1 MKLFNRAMIRVPQF
15 PHNAKLEEVWFEL
28 LESIAYAAPD
38 FYKLVAHLQPAELEQ
53 QEPKIK
59 NTIFKYFNRAKYRC
73 TPLGTFSSFGIVGI
87 DSSKPSAIQI
97 KDIRTIHQF
106 ADWKK
111 IQKLEYEFVDVM
123 ERDFNLFSNS
133 TYYVVGNSVRF
144 VRRKEDVETFE
155 LAEVELRDDVIDV
168 LNFLNHPRPISHL
181 LMALHLKYSKDH
193 LLNLIESMILT
204 NLLLTEADPNT
215 VGTDY
220 FFRID
225 EERYKAQNPYIIS
238 ELNYK
243 EQSLSP
249 KHFKNLSAL
258 VELLTEILPTETNSS
273 HISDFISKYTK
284 RFDSK
289 NIPVMEALD
298 PQIGV
303 GYGDLHTGEKKD
315 SLMNL
320 LLSKTYKDKK
330 EEEGKV
336 LNQFIKSKITFKA
349 DDVID
354 LSQLEIGDN
363 RREVANKLPNTFSVI
378 GSLIDDNFHL
388 ERIGGHSANQ
398 LAGRFTICGTNALQF
413 AKDMADLETEANPD
427 IIFFDIVYHAELAVD
442 NINRRTL
449 LYAQELNLIS
459 YPSVAEPITLNDL
472 YISISGNA
480 IVLRSKLLGK
490 RVVPRMA
497 SAYNYRRSQLPV
509 FRFLYD
515 LSFHNVWPE
524 LSFDLTRILPDL
536 RFYPKVIFRD
546 IVISLPRLIIYNK
559 ELKCKPEDGRVKYI
573 TDLLHQYG
581 IGTRLKLIN
590 GEEHMVFDLTRPGEV
605 QLFLAE
611 IANRE
616 QTTIEEMILPNNTPV
631 SDEQDR
637 PYINQLIIPMY
648 HKEQI
653 YGESAAAIQ
662 DTTTKE
668 RDFLPL
674 MEWAYYDI
682 YLHPTD
688 ANEILLNPIQQVLE
702 QHKQNIEKWFFI
714 RYNEGGEHIRLRI
727 KSDQQTL
734 IQITMQLGHALRPY
748 YDAGRIS
755 NFKISTYQRELER
768 YDVVGMANV
777 EYHFFL
783 GSQLII
789 QMLKE
794 NMSDTDKYEHC
805 VTIMRAVK
813 NSQVIGDK
821 RFKAWT
827 DFIRTSLE
835 KEHQLNPSMYKALNK
850 EIRNNYKYYPRNLS
864 ELERLFEQSLIDL
877 IKVCPDRRRAPLLAD
892 LMHMHINRLFEE
904 NQRTHEMIW
913 YNIFR
918 AGNLKEEKI
927 FNKAF
932 HSAG

>member
-1 MKLFNRAMIRVPQF
+1 MKLFNSAMIRVPQF
-15 PHNAKLEEVWFEL
+15 PHNARLEDVWSEL
-28 LESIAYAAPD
+28 LESIAYASPD
-38 FYKLVAHLQPAELEQ
+38 FYKLVAHLQPIELKL

-73 TPLGTFSSFGIVGI
+73 TPLGTFSSFGIVGV

-97 KDIRTIHQF
+97 KNIRTFHSF

-111 IQKLEYEFVDVM
+111 IQQFEYEFADVL
-123 ERDFNLFSNS
+123 ERNYKLFSNS
-133 TYYVVGNSVRF
+133 TYYVVGNSIRF
-144 VRRKEDVETFE
+144 VRRKENVETFE

-168 LNFLNHPRPISHL
+168 LNFLNHPSPISHVL
-181 LMALHLKYSKDH
+181 KALHLKYSKDH

-220 FFRID
+220 FFRINK
-225 EERYKAQNPYIIS
+225 EKYKAQNPYIIS
-238 ELNYK
+238 ELNYR
-243 EQSLSP
+243 EQNLSP

-258 VELLTEILPTETNSS
+258 VDLLTEILPTETNST
-273 HISDFISKYTK
+273 HISDFVSKYTK
-284 RFDSK
+284 RFDRK
-289 NIPVMEALD
+289 NMPIMEALD

-320 LLSKTYKDKK
+320 LLNKTYKDKK
-330 EEEGKV
+330 EEEGTI

-349 DDVID
+349 GDVID
-354 LSQLEIGDN
+354 LSKLEIREN

-398 LAGRFTICGTNALQF
+398 LAGRFTICGTNALHF
-413 AKDMADLETEANPD
+413 AKDIANLETEANPD
-427 IIFFDIVYHAELAVD
+427 VIFFDIVYHAELAVD

-459 YPSVAEPITLNDL
+459 YPSVAKPITLNDL

-490 RVVPRMA
+490 RVIPRMA

-515 LSFHNVWPE
+515 LSFHNLWPE
-524 LSFDLTRILPDL
+524 LSFDLTRILPDI

-546 IVISLPRLIIYNK
+546 IVISLPKMIIYSK
-559 ELKCKPEDGRVKYI
+559 ELKRIPEEGKVNYI
-573 TDLLHQYG
+573 TDLMHQYG
-581 IGTRLKLIN
+581 IGTLVKMVN
-590 GEEHMVFDLTRPGEV
+590 GEEHMVYDLTQPGEMR
-605 QLFLAE
+605 LFLLE
-611 IANRE
+611 IATRE
-616 QTTIEEMILPNNTPV
+616 QTTIEEMVLPNNTLV
-631 SDEQDR
+631 TDEQDR

-653 YGESAAAIQ
+653 YGESAAIIQ
-662 DTTTKE
+662 DTTTKD

-682 YLHPTD
+682 FLHPMA
-688 ANEILLNPIQQVLE
+688 ANEILLNPIQKVLKQHE
-702 QHKQNIEKWFFI
+702 QTIEKWFFI

-734 IQITMQLGHALRPY
+734 IQITMQLSHSLRPNY
-748 YDAGRIS
+748 NAGRIS
-755 NFKISTYQRELER
+755 NFNISTYQRELER

-777 EYHFFL
+777 ERHFFL
-783 GSQLII
+783 GSQLVIR
-789 QMLKE
+789 MLQD
-794 NMSDTDKYEHC
+794 NNSDTTK
-805 VTIMRAVK
+805 
-813 NSQVIGDK
+813 
-821 RFKAWT
+821 
-827 DFIRTSLE
+827 
-835 KEHQLNPSMYKALNK
+835 
-850 EIRNNYKYYPRNLS
+850 
-864 ELERLFEQSLIDL
+864 
-877 IKVCPDRRRAPLLAD
+877 
-892 LMHMHINRLFEE
+892 
-904 NQRTHEMIW
+904 
-913 YNIFR
+913 
-918 AGNLKEEKI
+918 
-927 FNKAF
+927 
-932 HSAG
+932 